1 MSEYNT
7 YNANWGRSRK
17 GHSDA
22 SRAPLGIAS
31 LSATT
36 EKIYSSFSTDPAY
49 GKVRA
54 LLHMEKLDLTTTDP
68 ISSIEVYD
76 DSYKPETYFRVNGA
90 ALSTA
95 QKKFGSSSLL
105 LDGTDDYV
113 YRQNVSYDDLYLGSQ
128 NWCWECWF
136 YPTAINR
143 AHSLLNQSNGGA
155 ASNSSAILYIDSSN
169 NASILTTENT
179 GWDNQA
185 VSTGGVISAANQ
197 WYHIAG
203 VRYNDHNGTDTLK
216 IYVNG
221 NSYGSVDMTGKS
233 IPASTRNFEIGV
245 QAAGENDHGYVAGY
259 IDDVRVT
266 IGNARYTANFTPP
279 TEAHNGE
286 SRYQQT
292 VITGISGDG
301 ATITFV

>member
-54 LLHMEKLDLTTTDP
+54 LLHMERLNLSNTDP
-68 ISSIEVYD
+68 ISAVEVYD
-76 DSYKPETYFRVNGA
+76 DSYKAETYYRSGGA

-105 LDGTDDYV
+105 LDGTNDYV
-113 YRQNVSYDDLYLGSQ
+113 YRDNVVEEDFFLNDY

-136 YPTAINR
+136 YPTAIGR
-143 AHSLLNQSNGGA
+143 THSLINQSNGNA
-155 ASNSSAILYIDSSN
+155 ASNSSALVYIGSDN
-169 NASILTTENT
+169 NIGIYTTENT
-179 GWDNQA
+179 GWDNYA
-185 VSTGGVISAANQ
+185 VSTGGELSAANQ

-203 VRYNDHNGTDTLK
+203 VRYNDHSGSDTLK
-216 IYVNG
+216 IYING
-221 NSYGSVDMTGKS
+221 QSYASTDMTGKT
-233 IPASTRNFEIGV
+233 IPASTRDFQIGT
-245 QAAGENDHGYVAGY
+245 QAESNYAAGY

-266 IGNARYTANFTPP
+266 IGNARYTANFAPP

-301 ATITFV
+301 ATITLV